1 MGKSL
6 RRGEVLDSPP
16 REGSTVKPMSRLDKA
31 LSIVLAF
38 SILAAIGILAY
49 TLATHGVREKFTEF
63 YLLDSQGM
71 TEDYPQKLLA
81 GQPGEVILAIR
92 NHEQQDTYY
101 YVEVRLDGTETQR
114 IGPIRLA
121 HEKGWE
127 GDVTFVPT
135 KAGKQRVEFQ
145 LYKEEGSEPYRDLYL
160 WLDVGEAT

>member
-1 MGKSL
+1 MK
-6 RRGEVLDSPP
+6 RI
-16 REGSTVKPMSRLDKA
+16 SRPDKA

-49 TLATHGVREKFTEF
+49 TLATHGDGEREKFTEF
-63 YLLDSQGM
+63 YLLDSQG
-71 TEDYPQKLLA
+71 TTDDYPQKLLV
-81 GQPGEVILAIR
+81 GYPGEVILAIR
-92 NHEQQDTYY
+92 NHERQDTYY

-121 HEKGWE
+121 DEKGWE

-145 LYKEEGSEPYRDLYL
+145 LYKEEGPEPYRDLYL